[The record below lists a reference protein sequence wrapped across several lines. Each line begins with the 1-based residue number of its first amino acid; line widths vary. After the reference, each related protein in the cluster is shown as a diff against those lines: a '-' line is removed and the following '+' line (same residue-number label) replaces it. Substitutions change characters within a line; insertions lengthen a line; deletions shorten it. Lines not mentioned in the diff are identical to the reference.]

1 MISYHKIQNKSAKTF
16 YWHHNRDTDQA
27 IFPAMFH
34 LILKLIVHIAYWYAG
49 QYQSG
54 TIHQITLSGLEP
66 ADYRIRLIAEG
77 DPGDRKVYR
86 RSFTLPE
93 NPLDC
98 LPYLTGEGISIDGD
112 TVTFTFTSTGVYSS
126 FSCQLDRNQ
135 PFSCKLTFQS
145 AMHKIEYV

>member
-1 MISYHKIQNKSAKTF
+1 
-16 YWHHNRDTDQA
+16 
-27 IFPAMFH
+27 MFH
-34 LILKLIVHIAYWYAG
+34 LILKLIAHIAYWYAG

-98 LPYLTGEGISIDGD
+98 SPYLTDEGISIDGN
-112 TVTFTFTSTGVYSS
+112 TVTFTFASTGVYSS
-126 FSCQLDRNQ
+126 FTCQLDRNQ
-135 PFSCKLTFQS
+135 PVSCKPTFQS
-145 AMHKIEYV
+145 AINDIVLSILHVFNLVHWGLEVGGWGFTTVYRSTV